1 MMRPFFLSRVVL
13 LVLVA
18 ICAGACDETPAAPT
32 PQPVI
37 PTPQPVM
44 LSQFSLTP
52 ATVDAG
58 ATSQASVTLTTPA
71 ANGVDVRLSSS
82 DGVAVVPAS
91 IVVPAGATSA
101 TFTVTTR
108 LVAADTNA
116 TISALLGADKRDAV
130 LRVMAP
136 IARPPTL
143 QALEI
148 EPAIVKG
155 GENTRGT
162 IRLTGPAVATMFVTL
177 RSSNMLVVL
186 PSCVVSSTLVPFCVP
201 VLGGTSTATF
211 TIATRAV
218 ALDTVFDIVAT
229 LGDQVRAGQIRLTP

>member
-1 MMRPFFLSRVVL
+1 VVFLSL
-13 LVLVA
+13 IA
-18 ICAGACDETPAAPT
+18 ISAAGCDERPTAPSPPPAT
-32 PQPVI
+32 
-37 PTPQPVM
+37 
-44 LSQFSLTP
+44 LLQFSVTP

-58 ATSQASVTLTTPA
+58 ARSDGTVALAAPAPTS
-71 ANGVDVRLSSS
+71 GIEVRLSSS
-82 DGVAVVPAS
+82 DAVAVVPAS
-91 IVVPAGATSA
+91 IMVPAGTQSA
-101 TFTVTTR
+101 TFTITTR
-108 LVAADTNA
+108 LVAADTTA

-136 IARPPTL
+136 IPRPPTL

-162 IRLTGPAVATMFVTL
+162 IRLTGPAVSTMFVTL

-201 VLGGTSTATF
+201 VQGGTSTATF
-211 TIATRAV
+211 TIATRPV
-218 ALDTVFDIVAT
+218 TLDTVFDIVAT